1 VHDLMSPLSQS
12 LSFAIQSRL
21 YISELDGKR
30 PNSSPVQHSIVR
42 TAIPHHA
49 ALWQLFG
56 STARVCR
63 RMRHLIASARQN
75 ARSNAAIQN
84 VFQQMFAIHSELATW
99 PMSVSEK
106 DEFCSVSAKEIQGID
121 SDFPQ
126 VYHVF
131 DSVQHCALWM
141 SYWCI
146 RLQFLEHMKIF
157 ISFIETFSA
166 VGSAIPSSGAYLLDQ
181 LNNEQ
186 RTIVDQICASSPYM
200 LGDIGEDGK
209 RQTRSNSKALG
220 AFFLLRGLYVA
231 MHIENTTSVQTDYML
246 DRLAQIGRSKGIAQ
260 ALRGRLHWLASHPEF
275 SITI

>member
-1 VHDLMSPLSQS
+1 MHDLMSPLSQS

-30 PNSSPVQHSIVR
+30 PNSSPVQHSVVR
-42 TAIPHHA
+42 TPTPHHA

-63 RMRHLIASARQN
+63 RMRHLTASAGQN
-75 ARSNAAIQN
+75 TSSNAAIQI
-84 VFQQMFAIHSELATW
+84 VFQQMFAIHGELATW

-106 DEFCSVSAKEIQGID
+106 DELRSVPAEDIHGVD
-121 SDFPQ
+121 SEFPH

-146 RLQFLEHMKIF
+146 RLQFLEHMKTF
-157 ISFIETFSA
+157 ISFVETFS
-166 VGSAIPSSGAYLLDQ
+166 VGNTTIPSSSACLLDQ
-181 LNNEQ
+181 LSCEQ
-186 RTIVDQICASSPYM
+186 TTIVDHICGSSPYM

-209 RQTRSNSKALG
+209 RQTRSKSKALG

-231 MHIENTTSVQTDYML
+231 MHIKSTPTVQTDYML
-246 DRLAQIGRSKGIAQ
+246 DRLLQIGRSKGIAQ
-260 ALRGRLHWLASHPEF
+260 ALRGRLHWLATHPAF
-275 SITI
+275 PVTI